1 MFVRFRCSGCA
12 TVCVSEGGVCVL
24 LRCVPRHVYAE
35 LDLSYSLCRL
45 MMMILK
51 HFRCCRLLCLFSLH
65 LTSLL
70 FIQANELNRLLRL
83 MALCV
88 CV

>member
-51 HFRCCRLLCLFSLH
+51 HFRCGCLFSLH